1 MSRENDGR
9 YRGARVVS
17 VILKIVAAVV
27 VLGGFISAAEAANTP
42 PNPYGSSGNVGFTV
56 VLIVGGVLMTAIAV
70 MFFAYVLDLLRSIDE
85 SLRAERPEVVG
96 ATAGAT
102 APAYSEP
109 GWYKDSQG

>member
-1 MSRENDGR
+1 
-9 YRGARVVS
+9 
-17 VILKIVAAVV
+17 
-27 VLGGFISAAEAANTP
+27 
-42 PNPYGSSGNVGFTV
+42 
-56 VLIVGGVLMTAIAV
+56 MTASAV
-70 MFFAYVLDLLRSIDE
+70 LFFAYVLDLLRSIDE